1 MFYRKMAKREAK
13 LVRQLVPLA
22 TVVELSGGDLEERSK
37 PCEDEREKR
46 DEDVDQRVLYIVDSS
61 LGHGQ

>member
-1 MFYRKMAKREAK
+1 MVKQEAK
-13 LVRQLVPLA
+13 LVQQLVPLA

-46 DEDVDQRVLYIVDSS
+46 GEDVGQRVLYIVDGS
-61 LGHGQ
+61 LGHG